1 MPLPDKAFSCGGTF
15 RKNSKVRTAIAAVT
29 TSIKNMTSMVVM
41 LSKAP
46 LTIGDNQHDHGLN
59 AAVDAIDLCQLSSGT
74 ICGTK
79 APTLGICTA
88 APTARIAD
96 TTKSSHMAS
105 WPLRNSIATPASIG
119 QSCCQRA

>member
-46 LTIGDNQHDHGLN
+46 LTIGDNSMITD
-59 AAVDAIDLCQLSSGT
+59 
-74 ICGTK
+74 
-79 APTLGICTA
+79 
-88 APTARIAD
+88 
-96 TTKSSHMAS
+96 
-105 WPLRNSIATPASIG
+105 
-119 QSCCQRA
+119 